1 MKKTDSKKKLSQAM
15 LFVLLFGIVSLF
27 SDMTH
32 EGASS
37 IRGVY
42 LSLLGASAGVIGF
55 VSGLGELIGYSMRY
69 VFGKLTDKTKKYWP
83 MTILGYILDI
93 IAVPALALV
102 GKHGWIWACA
112 LLVVQRMGKAIKKP
126 AKDTILSFAASQEG
140 IGKSFGIQE
149 LLDQIGAFLG
159 PVLLYLV
166 MLFKTDGTT
175 FEIYSTAFAFLA
187 IPGAITIILL
197 FITKRKFPNP
207 EHFEP
212 EPKEYIPFKLK
223 KEFILYIA
231 GISLFAFGFIDYSI
245 VIMHVSRTYTALASS
260 AAETSSLVNS
270 GTLPLLYAGAM
281 LVDAVAALF
290 FGYLYDK
297 KGVKALVISTII
309 SAPFPILVFSCK
321 SVPAVIAGIAMWGVG
336 MGAQESILKAAVTSM
351 VPKTSRATGYGIF
364 ECSFGIFWFLG
375 SWLLGVMYDI
385 SIPAMVAISVIAQ
398 LSAIP
403 LYILSSKKSRKVDNA

>member
-1 MKKTDSKKKLSQAM
+1 MRDTKNKQRLSQAM
-15 LFVLLFGIVSLF
+15 LFIVLFGIVSLF

-37 IRGVY
+37 IRGAY
-42 LSLLGASAGVIGF
+42 LSLLGASAGTIGF
-55 VSGLGELIGYSMRY
+55 ISGLGELIGYSMRY

-83 MTILGYILDI
+83 MTILGYLLDI

-102 GKHGWIWACA
+102 GDHGWIIACM
-112 LLVVQRMGKAIKKP
+112 LLVIQRMGKAIKKP
-126 AKDTILSFAASQEG
+126 AKDTIMSFAASQEG
-140 IGKSFGIQE
+140 VGKSFGIQE

-159 PVLLYLV
+159 PVLLYIV
-166 MLFKTDGTT
+166 MLFKTEGTT
-175 FEIYSTAFAFLA
+175 FQIYSTCFAFLA

-197 FITKRKFPNP
+197 FVTKHKFPNP

-212 EPKEYIPFKLK
+212 EPKENVPFKMK
-223 KEFILYIA
+223 KEFVLYIS

-245 VIMHVSRTYTALASS
+245 IIMHVTKTFTGIASGL
-260 AAETSSLVNS
+260 AETSLIVNS
-270 GTLPLLYAGAM
+270 GTIPLLYAGAM

-290 FGYLYDK
+290 FGYMYDK
-297 KGVKALVISTII
+297 KGVKALVLSTFI
-309 SAPFPILVFSCK
+309 SAPFAIFVFAYNSIPM
-321 SVPAVIAGIAMWGVG
+321 VLLGIGLWGIG

-375 SWLLGVMYDI
+375 SWLLGVLYDI
-385 SIPAMVAISVIAQ
+385 SITTMIVVSVATQ
-398 LSAIP
+398 LAAIP
-403 LYILSSKKSRKVDNA
+403 LYIYSVKHHHIKQI